1 MIENDI
7 VKRAGAR
14 GASPLDLPMA
24 ALAALS
30 VAFVAYA
37 MPDPLFSGAVEATG
51 LPGLLPAAQPPLG
64 STARLAVV
72 IAGTIAAFLCT
83 WLLLRAL
90 GTRPSSR
97 RRAFSREVH
106 LEAPRLRRADA
117 HPDAPSRRPLVA
129 GLDLGEPFIEIEQEI
144 PAAPEPWGHDLPRF
158 IADGPAVEEVSPLA
172 EQSEFVADPGVEPPI
187 ELEVQSIGDLMR
199 RLELGVARRRHARA
213 ASAPAAAP
221 ASEPVIA
228 ANMDEPADEPAEDR
242 LRSALDALQK
252 MAARG
257 V

>member
-1 MIENDI
+1 MIENNI
-7 VKRAGAR
+7 VKRAAAR

-158 IADGPAVEEVSPLA
+158 IADRPAVEEVSPLA
-172 EQSEFVADPGVEPPI
+172 DQSEPVANPAAEPPI
-187 ELEVQSIGDLMR
+187 ELEVQSIGELMR
-199 RLELGVARRRHARA
+199 RLEVGVARRRHARA
-213 ASAPAAAP
+213 APTPAAAP
-221 ASEPVIA
+221 ASEPVVA
-228 ANMDEPADEPAEDR
+228 ANMDEPADEPADDR